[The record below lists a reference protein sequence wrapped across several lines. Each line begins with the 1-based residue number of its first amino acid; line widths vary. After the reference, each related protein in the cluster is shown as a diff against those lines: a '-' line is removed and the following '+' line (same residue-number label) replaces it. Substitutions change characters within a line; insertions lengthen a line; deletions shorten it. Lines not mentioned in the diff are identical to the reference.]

1 MLILRPVAEADLD
14 ALVDLAH
21 QLDSLNLPSDREF
34 LTQRIAAS
42 LRSFA
47 EVQGG
52 EAAGQR
58 RAAEPSPG
66 TQGGEGAGQHGA
78 AEQSQEGW
86 QSGVYVFVVED
97 TETRRCVGTST
108 ILAKRGVPAAPYF
121 WLEVTTEERRSALLD
136 RRFVHTKLQLL
147 STEDGPTEVGGL
159 ILDPAYRRH
168 PDKCGKALSVVRFAY
183 ISLYPE
189 RFERD
194 VIAEML
200 SPFEESG
207 ENLLW
212 NAFGARFTGLSYHE
226 ADRLSARTKQ
236 FIADLFPRDAVYA
249 TLFPESVQATIGK
262 TTADP
267 AVAILEKVGFRYL
280 HQVDPFDGGPYYG
293 AARDAISSVRDR
305 RRLVLPGL
313 PFEGI
318 VPALGTLA
326 LLSADA
332 QFGFRATVVPL
343 DCDGAPLV
351 SKECREA
358 LGVTAGDEVL
368 VTPLP

>member
-1 MLILRPVAEADLD
+1 VLILRPVAETDLD
-14 ALVDLAH
+14 ALVDLAR

-34 LTQRIAAS
+34 LEHRITAS

-47 EVQGG
+47 SVQAG
-52 EAAGQR
+52 EAGAQRGTAERRPEGQ
-58 RAAEPSPG
+58 A
-66 TQGGEGAGQHGA
+66 GA
-78 AEQSQEGW
+78 AERNQKDW
-86 QSGVYVFVVED
+86 QGGVYVFVVED
-97 TETRRCVGTST
+97 TETRRSVGTST
-108 ILAKRGVPAAPYF
+108 ILAKRGVAGASYF
-121 WLEVTTEERRSALLD
+121 WLEVTTEERRSAELD

-147 STEDGPTEVGGL
+147 STEDGPTEIGGL
-159 ILDPAYRRH
+159 ILDPAYRHH

-226 ADRLSARTKQ
+226 ADRLSARSKQ

-262 TTADP
+262 TTADQ
-267 AVAILEKVGFRYL
+267 AVTILEKVGFLYL

-318 VPALGTLA
+318 VPAQGTLA

>member
-1 MLILRPVAEADLD
+1 MLILRPVAESDLD
-14 ALVDLAH
+14 ALVDLAR

-34 LTQRIAAS
+34 LKQRIAAS

-58 RAAEPSPG
+58 GAAEPSPG

-108 ILAKRGVPAAPYF
+108 ILAKRGVPGAPYF
-121 WLEVTTEERRSALLD
+121 WLEVTTEERRSAELD

-189 RFERD
+189 QFERD

-226 ADRLSARTKQ
+226 ADRLSARSKQ

-262 TTADP
+262 TAADQ
-267 AVAILEKVGFRYL
+267 AVAILEKVGFRYEKITWTFL
-280 HQVDPFDGGPYYG
+280 DGNVEF
-293 AARDAISSVRDR
+293 ADSWI
-305 RRLVLPGL
+305 
-313 PFEGI
+313 EG
-318 VPALGTLA
+318 
-326 LLSADA
+326 
-332 QFGFRATVVPL
+332 R
-343 DCDGAPLV
+343 
-351 SKECREA
+351 
-358 LGVTAGDEVL
+358 
-368 VTPLP
+368 